1 VVHQIRNACKYV
13 VWKDRK
19 EFTSDMKN
27 IYTAPNRQAAEAA
40 LNDFAKNG
48 KQNMLMLLNSG
59 RITGMS

>member
-1 VVHQIRNACKYV
+1 MVHQIRNACKYV

-40 LNDFAKNG
+40 LNDFAKNR
-48 KQNMLMLLNSG
+48 KQNMLIL
-59 RITGMS
+59 